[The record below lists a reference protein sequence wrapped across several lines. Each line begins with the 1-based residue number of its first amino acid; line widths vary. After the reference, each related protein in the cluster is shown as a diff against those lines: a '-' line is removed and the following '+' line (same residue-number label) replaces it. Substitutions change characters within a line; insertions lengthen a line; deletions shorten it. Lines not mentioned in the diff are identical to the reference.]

1 MILRCWR
8 CVTVDRMEVKQEM
21 EKINAGIV
29 GIGVCLPERVL
40 TNDELE
46 KLVDTSDAWIQERTG
61 IRERRIAEPE
71 QAASDLGVV
80 AARRAL
86 EHSGLTPQEI
96 DLIIVATATPDMQ
109 FPATACL
116 IAERLGLTTTPAF
129 DVAAGCTGFI
139 YALTIGS
146 QFIVNGFYQTVLVI
160 GAEVLSKVTN
170 WTDRETCILLADGA
184 GAVVLR
190 PVPANQGILAMKLGA
205 DGAGGKDL
213 LLPAGGSR
221 LPLTPE
227 GLAKNLHKLHM
238 NGQEVFK
245 FAMKKLPEVTDQVL
259 ELAGLK
265 VEDVALIVPHQANLR
280 IIDAAARRMGLP
292 IDKFMV
298 NLDRYGNTSS
308 ASIPIALQEAL
319 TTQRIRAGDLLVLTG
334 FGAGLTWGAVA
345 MRWLN
350 VAPLSEKE

>member
-1 MILRCWR
+1 M
-8 CVTVDRMEVKQEM
+8 
-21 EKINAGIV
+21 
-29 GIGVCLPERVL
+29 
-40 TNDELE
+40 
-46 KLVDTSDAWIQERTG
+46 
-61 IRERRIAEPE
+61 
-71 QAASDLGVV
+71 
-80 AARRAL
+80 
-86 EHSGLTPQEI
+86 
-96 DLIIVATATPDMQ
+96 
-109 FPATACL
+109 
-116 IAERLGLTTTPAF
+116 
-129 DVAAGCTGFI
+129 
-139 YALTIGS
+139 
-146 QFIVNGFYQTVLVI
+146 
-160 GAEVLSKVTN
+160 
-170 WTDRETCILLADGA
+170 
-184 GAVVLR
+184 LR
-190 PVPANQGILAMKLGA
+190 PVPENQGILAMKLGA

-227 GLAKNLHKLHM
+227 GLAENLHKLHM

-280 IIDAAARRMGLP
+280 IIDAAARRMRLP

-308 ASIPIALQEAL
+308 ASIPIALHEAL
-319 TTQRIRAGDLLVLTG
+319 TTDRIRAGDLLVLTG